1 MPTLSRFP
9 GTLFAPVTRPA
20 VRRRDLLGAAL
31 GTAGLALVA
40 GCTGTPPPRPRPS
53 PTPTG
58 PDPQLA
64 DLENEQ
70 ALLAAYDATLRAH
83 PKLADRLRPVRA
95 DHAAHAAALRRL
107 LTPAG
112 GRRRT
117 SASPTPPAPTVSP
130 VPADPAAALAALR
143 TAEQSAYAAR
153 TRACLAAATDR
164 AALLGSIAASEAS
177 HGVLLGSPGGT
188 TS

>member
-1 MPTLSRFP
+1 MPTISRFP
-9 GTLFAPVTRPA
+9 GTPHAPVTRPA

-31 GTAGLALVA
+31 GTVGLALVA
-40 GCTGTPPPRPRPS
+40 GCTSTPAARPRPS
-53 PTPTG
+53 PTPTR

-64 DLENEQ
+64 DLTNERV
-70 ALLAAYDATLRAH
+70 LLAAYDATLRAH
-83 PKLADRLRPVRA
+83 PTLANRLRPVRA
-95 DHAAHAAALRRL
+95 DHAAHVTALRRL

-112 GRRRT
+112 GHRRT
-117 SASPTPPAPTVSP
+117 SASPTPPAPTAAP

-153 TRACLAAATDR
+153 TRSCLAAATDR

-177 HGVLLGSPGGT
+177 HGVVLGSSDGT